1 MYDEKWNVSVGIRLS
16 IDYDDIEA
24 DSQEEAENIAKDRV
38 LEDIDFNNADLD
50 GITVY
55 CAYPV
60 DNEEEKDGFTGGVD
74 RCISCGTIIPEGRLA
89 CRLCECK

>member
-1 MYDEKWNVSVGIRLS
+1 MTWSVSVGVRLS

-24 DSQEEAENIAKDRV
+24 DSREEAERIAKERAV
-38 LEDIDFNNADLD
+38 EDVDFYNANLD
-50 GITVY
+50 EYGGLTVY

-60 DNEEEKDGFTGGVD
+60 DDEDEEDNFTGGID

-89 CRLCECK
+89 CRMCEGK